1 MGSPYHITDPS
12 RMHRGI
18 PRAGTP
24 TKSLRERLLL
34 LSAKARLKRMRESIW
49 QAQYRLACADMVHA
63 SAAGK
68 TSVTIDVILSEP
80 VKTRLAYTDA
90 IEVSEDL
97 DSGKTTL
104 CWQ

>member
-1 MGSPYHITDPS
+1 MAEYHITNPA
-12 RMHRGI
+12 RRNRGT

-24 TKSLRERLLL
+24 TKSAREKLHL
-34 LSAKARLKRMRESIW
+34 LSAKARLKRNRETKL
-49 QAQYRLACADMVHA
+49 QTEYRLACADMVHA